1 MSKVLIF
8 GATPFSLINFRGDLL
23 KKLTKE
29 GHTVYGLSGI
39 DKSFDKSKFQEFGV
53 EHHDVF
59 LKRTSVNLFVE
70 LYSLLVVFLK
80 IKNLNLI
87 RYFLIQLNQLYMER

>member
-1 MSKVLIF
+1 MMNICAQLSSWLVRGPEEKRPMSKVLIF

-39 DKSFDKSKFQEFGV
+39 DKGFHKPKFQEFGV
-53 EHHDVF
+53 EHHHVF
-59 LKRTSVNLFVE
+59 LKYQHQFICE
-70 LYSLLVVFLK
+70 LY
-80 IKNLNLI
+80 
-87 RYFLIQLNQLYMER
+87 YC